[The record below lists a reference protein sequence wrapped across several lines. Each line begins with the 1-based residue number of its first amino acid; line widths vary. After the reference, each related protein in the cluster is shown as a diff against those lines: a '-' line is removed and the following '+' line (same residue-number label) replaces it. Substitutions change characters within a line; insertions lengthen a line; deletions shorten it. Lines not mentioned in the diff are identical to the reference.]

1 MLRLGSTNPARFSPS
16 NRKVLTGPGR
26 GEGVLPYM
34 GYIGMCD
41 PKGYRLSA
49 ILVIHVNSVPILADF
64 GHKWGMVFAL

>member
-1 MLRLGSTNPARFSPS
+1 
-16 NRKVLTGPGR
+16 
-26 GEGVLPYM
+26 M